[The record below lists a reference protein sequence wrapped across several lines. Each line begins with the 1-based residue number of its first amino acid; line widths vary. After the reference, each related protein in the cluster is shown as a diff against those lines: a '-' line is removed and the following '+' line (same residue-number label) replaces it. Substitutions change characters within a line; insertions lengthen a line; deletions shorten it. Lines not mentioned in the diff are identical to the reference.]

1 MGLARDTVHGL
12 IELLLLPVRL
22 LGPLLRNSGDVV
34 ELAVKAAVMPIKL
47 LGAILPPYGRQ

>member
-22 LGPLLRNSGDVV
+22 LDPLLRNSGDVV